1 MGALPSRHHDC
12 GFKVSCTSFLY
23 TSTLKPLPAYLLS
36 KAIADLFMGARGILS
51 HPWMIC
57 LWGAHPLLI
66 YLWVLVALKKTVFVA
81 VFFVFLFYFNFTI
94 VNSVALRILQRRV

>member
-1 MGALPSRHHDC
+1 MLKHGHYREFAPL
-12 GFKVSCTSFLY
+12 CTLFLY

-57 LWGAHPLLI
+57 LW
-66 YLWVLVALKKTVFVA
+66 VLVALKKTVFMA
-81 VFFVFLFYFNFTI
+81 VFFVFFI
-94 VNSVALRILQRRV
+94 SMNSVALRILQRRV